1 MVITII
7 IIITIM
13 MITIMN
19 DYHIWKCICKKYS
32 SNTLPHVSRPNWS
45 INVVARHPPCVY
57 AVFWFPKKWLG
68 NSLIFASP
76 TVATKLHP
84 SFSLTPPLA
93 FFPGSFYTAL
103 SPLFEHLEQA
113 TKPHF
118 VMDLSF
124 STKKKRV

>member
-1 MVITII
+1 MSHALIGQLMLLLGTPLGV
-7 IIITIM
+7 
-13 MITIMN
+13 
-19 DYHIWKCICKKYS
+19 CRV
-32 SNTLPHVSRPNWS
+32 LV
-45 INVVARHPPCVY
+45 
-57 AVFWFPKKWLG
+57 PKEALG

-76 TVATKLHP
+76 TMATKLHP

-103 SPLFEHLEQA
+103 SPLFEHLEHA

-124 STKKKRV
+124 STKEKRV